1 MLADTASTADQANL
15 IMARLDEL
23 ATISAEP
30 GAITRLHLTSEH
42 RRANHLVAT
51 WMREA
56 GMTARTDEAGNL
68 IGRYESAQAGAPT
81 LILGSHLDTV
91 RNAGRYDGTLGVV
104 LGIAVVAML
113 AGRNQRL
120 PFAVEVISF
129 ADEEGV
135 RFQAGLL
142 GSKAFTGTLD
152 LSSLELRDAAGVS
165 LADALRSFG
174 LDPDS
179 LARAARNPDDVIG
192 YLEVHIEQGPV
203 LELEELSVGVVTAI
217 AGALRHRVTVVGE
230 SGHAGTVPMNA
241 RRDALAAAAESVLAL
256 ETICLQESAVE
267 GTGVV
272 GTVGELEVMSGAVN
286 VIPGLVSYSVDLR
299 AADAAALRRVNAL
312 FREAL
317 TTIGARRNVIFELEQ
332 LYEAPACVFEG
343 PLVRALA
350 EAVIAEGLP
359 LRRLP
364 SGAGHDAMAL
374 ASFTDAAMLFVRC
387 RGGVSH
393 HPAESVAVTDVQR
406 ALAVAFRTVVS
417 LATSGAAC

>member
-1 MLADTASTADQANL
+1 MPLDPAGTAQQASI

-23 ATISAEP
+23 AAISADS
-30 GAITRLHLTSEH
+30 GAITRLSLTPEH
-42 RRANHLVAT
+42 RQANELTAR
-51 WMREA
+51 WMEEA
-56 GMTARTDEAGNL
+56 GMTTRSDEVGNL
-68 IGRYESAQAGAPT
+68 IGRYEAEQSGAPA

-113 AGRNQRL
+113 AQRNLRL
-120 PFAVEVISF
+120 PFAIEIISF
-129 ADEEGV
+129 TDEEGV

-142 GSKAFTGTLD
+142 GSKAFTGTLSHD
-152 LSSLELRDAAGVS
+152 SLALRDANGVS
-165 LADALRSFG
+165 LADALRAFG
-174 LDPDS
+174 LDPAS
-179 LARAARNPDDVIG
+179 LPLAARNRDDIIG

-203 LELEELSVGVVTAI
+203 LELEDLSVGVVTAI

-241 RRDALAAAAESVLAL
+241 RRDALAAAAESILAL
-256 ETICLQESAVE
+256 ETLCREESGGGSSA
-267 GTGVV
+267 VV
-272 GTVGELEVMSGAVN
+272 GTVGELEVVSGAVN
-286 VIPGLVSYSVDLR
+286 VVPGLVRYSVDLR
-299 AADAAALRRVNAL
+299 AADSAALRRVDRQL
-312 FREAL
+312 HEAL
-317 TTIGARRNVIFELEQ
+317 TGIGFRRDVTFKVEK

-343 PLVRALA
+343 PLAQTLS

-364 SGAGHDAMAL
+364 SGAGHDAMTL
-374 ASFTDAAMLFVRC
+374 AGFTDAAMLFVRC

-393 HPAESVAVTDVQR
+393 HPSESVMASDVQQ

-417 LATSGAAC
+417 LTTRQAD